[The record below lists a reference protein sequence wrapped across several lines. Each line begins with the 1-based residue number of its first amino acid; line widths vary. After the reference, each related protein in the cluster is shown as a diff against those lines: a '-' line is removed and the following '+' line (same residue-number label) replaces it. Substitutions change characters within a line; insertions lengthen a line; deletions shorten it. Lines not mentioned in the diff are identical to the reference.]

1 MTEEKQE
8 KGKEKERYEL
18 VQVTTQTDLAV
29 KDNETGELYD
39 SLSLLVKISNTLD
52 RVEKGVIG

>member
-1 MTEEKQE
+1 MPEEEKEQKEE
-8 KGKEKERYEL
+8 KGRYEL

-29 KDNETGELYD
+29 KDNNTGKLYD

-52 RVEKGVIG
+52 KVEKGVVG

>member
-1 MTEEKQE
+1 MAEEKQE
-8 KGKEKERYEL
+8 KEEEKERYEL

-52 RVEKGVIG
+52 RVEKGVVG